1 MINMTMVNV
10 VSKQVQGE
18 LVKQGSAWYVKR
30 KGTMKRVPCAITEQ
44 QAIRQCSQYWGL
56 VPIEQ

>member
-1 MINMTMVNV
+1 MTMVNV

-30 KGTMKRVPCAITEQ
+30 NGIMKRVPYAITEQ
-44 QAIRQCSQYWGL
+44 QAIQQCSQYWGL